1 MRKAKLKTHNVEQ
14 AKNIEDI
21 LAALRELLED
31 VTVPRNVKNKLQ
43 RGVIALQDNSAD
55 ISMRIDKAL
64 QELDEIADDANLQT
78 YTRTQIWNIV
88 SMLEK
93 L

>member
-1 MRKAKLKTHNVEQ
+1 MPEKINSILNALSELEQ
-14 AKNIEDI
+14 D
-21 LAALRELLED
+21 
-31 VTVPRNVKNKLQ
+31 TSVPRNIKDKIQKTIGTLQ
-43 RGVIALQDNSAD
+43 SESELSL
-55 ISMRIDKAL
+55 RIDRAL
-64 QELDEIADDANLQT
+64 QELDEIADDINLQA